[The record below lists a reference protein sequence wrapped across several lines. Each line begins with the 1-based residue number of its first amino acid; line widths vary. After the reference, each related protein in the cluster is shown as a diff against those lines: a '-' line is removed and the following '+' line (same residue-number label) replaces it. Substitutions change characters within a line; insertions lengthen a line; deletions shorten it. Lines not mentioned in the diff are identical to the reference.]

1 MKRTWLIIGALVLSL
16 ATLAETAF
24 VQPTSADIK
33 CSQLRGCTGAA
44 GCFGPGDVNGCQL
57 ICQGGGTANC
67 DTEGGL
73 E

>member
-24 VQPTSADIK
+24 VEPADANVI
-33 CSQLRGCTGAA
+33 CAQIRGCAGTA
-44 GCFGPGDVNGCQL
+44 GCFGPADVNGCTL
-57 ICQGGGTANC
+57 TCSGGGTVNC
-67 DTEGGL
+67 ETEGGL